1 MMSIW
6 ENLGGIRG
14 KVAVVLI
21 AVFAAGGGTGYFAG
35 RWHALEGTFERVS
48 IRRAEFRR
56 RQIRGRDLGR
66 GRGRGMHP
74 RFIRRLERDLNLE
87 AGQMQKIRAA
97 LQQQHEKMMQLRMG
111 MRPQVERILHDA
123 RNEIRI
129 LLSSGQQRDFDRL
142 ILGFEEQRQRM
153 HRRFFR
159 GRHMGRG
166 RGMAP
171 GGMTG
176 R

>member
-1 MMSIW
+1 MPVW

-35 RWHALEGTFERVS
+35 RWHALENKFERAS

-56 RQIRGRDLGR
+56 RQVRGEGLGRRR

-87 AGQMQKIRAA
+87 AGQMRKIQAT

-142 ILGFEEQRQRM
+142 IRGFEEQRQRM
-153 HRRFFR
+153 HRRFLE
-159 GRHMGRG
+159 GRHMGPRG
-166 RGMAP
+166 TM
-171 GGMTG
+171 G